1 MATVS
6 NLSQIK
12 QYVPA
17 SAATPATS
25 DPTSTKD
32 MTQNFLKML
41 TAQLQNQDPM
51 NPTDTASM
59 TTQLA
64 QLNMVDS
71 INQMKGTVGSLLS
84 QIQSSNFMNYSS
96 SVGKYAMVAGSSA
109 SFDGQT
115 PVVIGTSLANDATSL
130 TATITDSSGKVM
142 STKTMGPHAAG
153 LVDFSWNGTDS
164 QGNIVPAGSYT
175 VTLSAQNA
183 DGSSQSPSPAS
194 FIASMVAAIGRDS
207 SNNILL
213 TLADGRAVTPAD
225 ISQWVG

>member
-12 QYVPA
+12 QYDPTA
-17 SAATPATS
+17 TTTAAS

-64 QLNMVDS
+64 QLNMVDG
-71 INQMKGTVGSLLS
+71 INQMKSTMTSLLT
-84 QIQSSNFMNYSS
+84 QIQSSDFMNYSS
-96 SVGKYAMVAGSSA
+96 SVGKFAMAAGSTL

-115 PVVIGTSLANDATSL
+115 PVNLGAQLTSDVSSI
-130 TATITDSSGKVM
+130 TATV
-142 STKTMGPHAAG
+142 
-153 LVDFSWNGTDS
+153 TDS
-164 QGNIVPAGSYT
+164 QGNKVAQETLGAHAAGMVDFSWDGTDSNGNT
-175 VTLSAQNA
+175 VAAGNYNIALTAANA
-183 DGSSQSPSPAS
+183 DGSAQTPAS
-194 FIASMVAAIGRDS
+194 FIASMVAAIGKDA
-207 SNNILL
+207 NKNALL
-213 TLADGRAVTPAD
+213 TLADGRSIAPTDVA
-225 ISQWVG
+225 QWIA